1 MMRQLWNRRRPM
13 WCVKALG
20 QEKQWDVVIFFFALV
35 FIGLVVFF
43 SFRKIWF
50 DEGSLWHVVR
60 AELKSAVRHSF
71 HTFFAR
77 GPSSF
82 LNEGADR
89 NGMQR
94 SCSDDSVTP
103 ACIWRVNASP
113 RYSRTSTHWDGKNSL
128 PIAFRRAG
136 GAGGDVMCL
145 VCVCLCMYVRGRV
158 RISSGL
164 INSRARQR
172 GMWGHAQSP
181 PLWSCGGG
189 ADVPSQ
195 ALCLAATAANT

>member
-13 WCVKALG
+13 RQDSRSIKALWCV
-20 QEKQWDVVIFFFALV
+20 FFLLLLKKTWV
-35 FIGLVVFF
+35 
-43 SFRKIWF
+43 
-50 DEGSLWHVVR
+50 DEGSLWHVVW
-60 AELKSAVRHSF
+60 AELRRQWGTASIHSSLEG
-71 HTFFAR
+71 TL
-77 GPSSF
+77 PF
-82 LNEGADR
+82 LNGGLDR

-103 ACIWRVNASP
+103 ACIWRVNAGP

-128 PIAFRRAG
+128 PIAFRRAWG
-136 GAGGDVMCL
+136 PRDAMC
-145 VCVCLCMYVRGRV
+145 VVCLCMYVRGCA
-158 RISSGL
+158 RISSGP

-181 PLWSCGGG
+181 PFWSCGGG

-195 ALCLAATAANT
+195 ALCLALPQTHNHGRV